1 MITTI
6 IFDMDGVIIDS
17 EPIHQKLEFEMFNDL
32 GLHISDEEHK
42 DYVGTSSVD
51 MWTLISQRHTLKKTP
66 QELLIYGR
74 EKYWGALDE
83 RRVPLVQGAASLIA
97 KLYQNNY
104 IIQVA
109 SSATRPTVDR
119 VLAHFSLGPFFIC
132 RIGGNE
138 VSFSKPDPEIFLK
151 AASQSSSQPQHCL
164 VIEDSANGVK
174 AAKAAGMYC
183 IGYANPG
190 TGKQDLSQADLVV
203 TSLGDIDLE
212 TIRQFV

>member
-1 MITTI
+1 
-6 IFDMDGVIIDS
+6 MDGVIIDS
-17 EPIHQKLEFEMFNDL
+17 EPIHQKMEFEMYQEL
-32 GLHISDEEHK
+32 GLNISDEEHK
-42 DYVGTSSVD
+42 NYVGTSSID
-51 MWTLISQRHTLKKTP
+51 MWTMISQRHALNKTP
-66 QELLIYGR
+66 EELLIYGR
-74 EKYWGALDE
+74 EKYWEALDE
-83 RRVPLVQGAASLIA
+83 GRVPLVQGAVSLIA
-97 KLYQNNY
+97 KLHQNF

-119 VLAHFSLGPFFIC
+119 VLAHFKLESFFIH

-138 VSFSKPDPEIFLK
+138 VKLSKPAPEIFLK
-151 AASQSSSQPQHCL
+151 AAGQSNTDPGHCL
-164 VIEDSANGVK
+164 VIEDSANGIQ

-203 TSLGDIDLE
+203 TSLEDIDIE